1 MINKKKLIG
10 DFQGTG
16 KHYVVPY
23 SRKFTSGKEV
33 NIAKYSGLVSVIKRR
48 SSSEIANDWS
58 KNVFGNSF
66 SATKYTAKIPAVIA
80 RHTYVLETILSKI
93 NLLNKEIC
101 DFGAGEGDFLTMQK
115 KKISCKTFG
124 VEPSKKNCEFLR
136 KNKIKNFNGTIEQF
150 YTSNKKKKFDVG
162 TIMWTLC
169 NTSDCFEI
177 VNNAS
182 NLIKNNGYLVVAES
196 SRILVPFKKPL
207 QMYFGK
213 NSPDLHPFHF
223 TKNSLSNL
231 LVLNK
236 FRPVFINRYIDSDY
250 LLIIAKKINKV
261 ENKNL
266 KLDKAD
272 DVKKFFKRWY
282 AESLKYK
289 KEII

>member
-1 MINKKKLIG
+1 
-10 DFQGTG
+10 
-16 KHYVVPY
+16 
-23 SRKFTSGKEV
+23 
-33 NIAKYSGLVSVIKRR
+33 
-48 SSSEIANDWS
+48 
-58 KNVFGNSF
+58 
-66 SATKYTAKIPAVIA
+66 
-80 RHTYVLETILSKI
+80 
-93 NLLNKEIC
+93 
-101 DFGAGEGDFLTMQK
+101 
-115 KKISCKTFG
+115 
-124 VEPSKKNCEFLR
+124 
-136 KNKIKNFNGTIEQF
+136 
-150 YTSNKKKKFDVG
+150 
-162 TIMWTLC
+162 MWTLC

-272 DVKKFFKRWY
+272 DVKKIFKRWY